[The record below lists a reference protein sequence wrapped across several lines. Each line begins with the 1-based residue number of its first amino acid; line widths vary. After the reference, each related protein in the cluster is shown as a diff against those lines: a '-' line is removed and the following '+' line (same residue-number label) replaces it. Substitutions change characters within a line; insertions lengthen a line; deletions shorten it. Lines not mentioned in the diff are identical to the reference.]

1 MVTKTNK
8 QLIDEYLEIKKDCI
22 EAGIFNLEEIKNL
35 TELKIKLLCGGL
47 F

>member
-1 MVTKTNK
+1 MENKTNK
-8 QLIDEYLEIKKDCI
+8 KLIDEYLEIKKNCI
-22 EAGIFNLEEIKNL
+22 EANIFNLEEMKNL